1 MDHYVHGMNSRKL
14 QVALDC
20 ADPHAQAAFWAET
33 LGYEVDQNPDLVQSM
48 LDQGLAT
55 ADDVTIVDG
64 VLSWK
69 TGAAMTDPDGVGP
82 RWYFQLV
89 EESKAVKNRMH
100 IDIHLDGV
108 ERDAEVERLI
118 ELGATR
124 LYEGQQGPNTWV
136 TMADPEGNEFC
147 VAGA

>member
-1 MDHYVHGMNSRKL
+1 MNSLKL

-20 ADPHAQAAFWAET
+20 ADPQALAAFWAEA
-33 LGYEVDQNPDLVQSM
+33 LGYEVDRNPDLIKSL
-48 LDQGLAT
+48 LDQGVAT
-55 ADDVTIVDG
+55 GDDVTIVDG

-69 TGAAMTDPDGVGP
+69 TGAAMNDPDGVGP

-100 IDIHLDGV
+100 IDIHLEGV
-108 ERDAEVERLI
+108 ERAAEVDRLI
-118 ELGATR
+118 ALGATR

-147 VAGA
+147 VAGVETTPQ